1 MYPPNLDLL
10 TPTYSERL
18 VYDQLKQQ
26 LSNDCMV
33 FYSVSW
39 VDEVQGK
46 RLNSE
51 VDFLVFD
58 PKYGYIC
65 IEVKGGTGVEIQDG
79 VWYLITRGEKRR
91 LNRSPYEQAEA
102 SMRYFLDYYE
112 KVYNFKFKGVFGAMV
127 FFPLF
132 EFHGDEIIGNRPVQA
147 TVTSKDLMNLEDKIK
162 KAFMFYKNSSFAFT
176 KEQRQNI
183 LNIINKRLVVSAAA
197 GALIE
202 QKKSMLDQINRVQDN
217 FIYMLENY
225 KQFYIKGGAGTGK
238 TWIAMKLAKKYLS
251 MGLDVLLLCF
261 SPTLANFIRIEINCK
276 DISVFDLEDLIF
288 KSFNASIFDIN
299 SAEKIID
306 NIDENN
312 LKKYDA
318 IIIDE
323 GQDLNEEWSMLLR
336 YMLKNQK
343 DSYLNVF
350 YDDTQNVY
358 NRDFKDAFL
367 ISSPPYLLRENL
379 RNTSSIYDY
388 ATEISKLGKD
398 VITNPITG
406 PIPESKEFGSWG
418 STFRYLEDLLNEFIL
433 DEKVKTDSLVI
444 ICDEQV
450 YPHLFNV
457 SIANWKITSNPK
469 GFNEIRISKTADFKG
484 LESDVVIYIHSE
496 LSTSEF
502 DYVACTRARYFLFDF
517 QLKFLIV

>member
-1 MYPPNLDLL
+1 MAIMYPPNLDLL
-10 TPTYSERL
+10 SPTYSERL
-18 VYDQLKQQ
+18 VYEQLKQQ
-26 LSNDCMV
+26 LSDDCMV

-39 VDEVQGK
+39 VDDVHG
-46 RLNSE
+46 RRTNSE

-65 IEVKGGTGVEIQDG
+65 IEVKGGTGVEIIDG
-79 VWYLITRGEKRR
+79 IWYLRTRDEKRR
-91 LNRSPYEQAEA
+91 LSRSPYEQAEA

-132 EFHGDEIIGNRPVQA
+132 EFLEDEIIGNRPIQA
-147 TVTSKDLMNLEDKIK
+147 TVTSKDMMNLEDKIK

-176 KEQRQNI
+176 KEQRQNF

-202 QKKSMLDQINRVQDN
+202 QKRAMLEQINRVQDN

-225 KQFYIKGGAGTGK
+225 KQFYMKGGAGTGK
-238 TWIAMKLAKKYLS
+238 TWIAMKLARKYLS
-251 MGLDVLLLCF
+251 IGLDVLLLCY
-261 SPTLANFIRIEINCK
+261 SPILARFIRTEINSK
-276 DISVFDLEDLIF
+276 EISVFDFEDLMCRTF
-288 KSFNASIFDIN
+288 NKSVFEIN
-299 SAEKIID
+299 TAEDIID
-306 NIDENN
+306 NIDDYSY
-312 LKKYDA
+312 KKYDA
-318 IIIDE
+318 IIVDE
-323 GQDLNEEWSMLLR
+323 GQDLTEEWSIILR
-336 YMLKNQK
+336 YMLKNQN

-367 ISSPPYLLRENL
+367 ISNPPYLLRENL

-398 VITNPITG
+398 VITNPIAG
-406 PIPESKEFGSWG
+406 PIPEKKEFGSWG
-418 STFRYLEDLLNEFIL
+418 ATYRYLEDLLNEFIL

-444 ICDEQV
+444 ISDEQIHN
-450 YPHLFNV
+450 HLEDV
-457 SIANWKITSNPK
+457 SIANWRISSDPK
-469 GFNEIRISKTADFKG
+469 FNNEIRISKTADFKG
-484 LESDVVIYIHSE
+484 LESDVVIYIHSN
-496 LSTSEF
+496 LSTNAF
-502 DYVACTRARYFLFDF
+502 DYVACTRARYFLFDV
-517 QLKFLIV
+517 IVKL